1 MYCEQTSSI
10 GSLEQKRLNEMWPVS
25 TMLSSKDVTSS
36 SQQPLPNDT
45 TLSPLHQVTRS
56 LISSPENAAT
66 TSDISIFDLAVYSI
80 QMVISEWTLYSSLMG
95 QYLKLYEFSFETLTS
110 LTNAEVSDIMLDLHR
125 WRRRGQRSLEKLSTL
140 KSFIK
145 QNSTVPTLGKPLLE
159 DVDFLATQI
168 GEYRQS
174 LESMV
179 PMLTSMIQLM
189 ESRRAMEETVY
200 VKRLTHIA
208 LFFLPLSFVASLFS
222 MNEGFAINTSG
233 FKVYLATALPLLVV
247 VLIFSNLPFTKL
259 WHWRRIG
266 RLSMESWRVSIVR
279 ESNAHVIA

>member
-233 FKVYLATALPLLVV
+233 FKVYLATALPL
-247 VLIFSNLPFTKL
+247 
-259 WHWRRIG
+259 WW
-266 RLSMESWRVSIVR
+266 
-279 ESNAHVIA
+279 